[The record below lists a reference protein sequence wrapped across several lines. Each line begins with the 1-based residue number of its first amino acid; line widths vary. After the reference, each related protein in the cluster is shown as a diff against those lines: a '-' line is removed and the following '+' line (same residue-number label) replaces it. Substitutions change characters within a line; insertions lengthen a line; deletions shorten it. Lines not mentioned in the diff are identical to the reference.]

1 MAIPVSMG
9 LPFGPWRTLTIPIT
23 ERNQFDG
30 VDPPLRP
37 GDVAQVIQCERDVE
51 LHPDRVYWVY
61 HRHEDA
67 LVGMRFA
74 RAVAHDGRIMLA
86 LHGGTIISPDDV
98 VIAGILRSSD
108 DQSSLNR

>member
-1 MAIPVSMG
+1 MRDTVIV
-9 LPFGPWRTLTIPIT
+9 PIT
-23 ERNQFDG
+23 QYNHFDG
-30 VDPPLRP
+30 VDPPLRA
-37 GDVAQVIQCERDVE
+37 GDVAHVIRCERDVE
-51 LHPDRVYWVY
+51 LLPDQVYWMY

-74 RAVAHDGRIMLA
+74 RAVVRNGRIMFA
-86 LHGGTIISPDDV
+86 LHGGSIISPDDA